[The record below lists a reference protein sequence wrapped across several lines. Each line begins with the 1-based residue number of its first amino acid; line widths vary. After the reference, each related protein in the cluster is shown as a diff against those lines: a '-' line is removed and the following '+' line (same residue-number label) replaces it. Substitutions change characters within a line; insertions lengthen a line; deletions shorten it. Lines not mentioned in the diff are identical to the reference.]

1 MQAPAPHR
9 PLNTA
14 RRELPQD
21 VGALQVLV
29 RDLESALYVEQL
41 ARERA
46 ESKLRDLL
54 RRLFGPSS
62 EKLDPNQYR
71 LALEQIEADQALAA
85 AVQPEVATAPAVES
99 PRKRPGGGRRPAPEH
114 LPIERVEI
122 DLPEEQKAGL
132 VRIREEITE
141 ELDYE
146 PSRFIRRHFVRPVYA
161 HPEKVQAP
169 VVAPLPVRVL
179 PQAAVGP
186 GLLAHVL
193 VSKYLDHLPLHR
205 QEKIAARVGVELP
218 RQKLCRWVEG
228 AAHLLRTVHA
238 QLATR
243 ILDSGYVQVDE
254 TPIRV
259 LDPDRGGR
267 AAQAYLWPYLAPTAN
282 ALVFDFHLSRGR
294 DSPEAFFPDDWRGVL
309 QTDGY
314 ELYASFARRRPQ
326 IVHAGCMAHLRRYLI
341 DALDGGGEHVAV
353 LLADIGALYGLEKD
367 ARERAL
373 DASARAALRQAGA
386 QPILDRLERRFEQ
399 VRRDVLPQSA
409 LGKAAGYA
417 LNHWP
422 ALCRYAQ
429 SGFGHVL
436 IDNNSV
442 ERGIR
447 PTKLGAKNWLF
458 IGHPDAGWRS
468 AVIYSVIGTCQL
480 LDVNPE
486 RYLAWVLPK
495 LAAATNHTA
504 VNLLPHD
511 FAALPVPN

>member
-1 MQAPAPHR
+1 MQATAHHHR
-9 PLNTA
+9 PPRA
-14 RRELPQD
+14 ACELPQD
-21 VGALQVLV
+21 VGTLHGLV
-29 RDLESALYVEQL
+29 RELESALHLERL

-71 LALEQIEADQALAA
+71 LALEQVEADQVLVAEVQPPAASA
-85 AVQPEVATAPAVES
+85 AVTT
-99 PRKRPGGGRRPAPEH
+99 RKRPGGGRRPAPDH
-114 LPIERVEI
+114 LPIERIEI

-132 VRIREEITE
+132 IRIREEITE

-161 HPEKVQAP
+161 HPEKAHAP

-228 AAHLLRTVHA
+228 AAHLLRTVHG

-243 ILDSGYVQVDE
+243 ILASGYVQVDE

-259 LDPDRGGR
+259 LDPDRGGH

-282 ALVFDFHLSRGR
+282 AIVFDFNLSRGR
-294 DSPEAFFPDDWRGVL
+294 DSPEKFFPDDWGGVL
-309 QTDGY
+309 QSDGY

-326 IVHAGCMAHLRRYLI
+326 IVHAGCMAHLRRHLVE
-341 DALDGGGEHVAV
+341 ALDGGGEDVAV
-353 LLADIGALYGLEKD
+353 LLAEIGVLYRLEKD

-373 DASARAALRQAGA
+373 DAPARAALREAHA
-386 QPILDRLERRFEQ
+386 QPILARLERRFEQ
-399 VRRDVLPQSA
+399 VRREVLPQSA
-409 LGKAAGYA
+409 LGKAAAYA

-422 ALCRYAQ
+422 ALCRYARP
-429 SGFGHVL
+429 GFGHVL
-436 IDNNSV
+436 IDNNSI

-447 PTKLGAKNWLF
+447 PTKLGAKNWIF

-480 LDVNPE
+480 LGVNPQ

-495 LAAATNHTA
+495 LAAATTRTA

-511 FAALPVPN
+511 FAALPVRS